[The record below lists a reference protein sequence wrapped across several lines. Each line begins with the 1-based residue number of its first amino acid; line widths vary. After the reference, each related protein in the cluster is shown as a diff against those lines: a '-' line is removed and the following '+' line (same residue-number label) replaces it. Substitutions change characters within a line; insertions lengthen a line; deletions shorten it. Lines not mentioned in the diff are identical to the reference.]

1 MQTFISATLDDILK
15 STTSFENVVFILPS
29 QRAGI
34 FVKKELQQK
43 ISKAFLPQIFN
54 IEAFISEIS
63 ETRKADSVQLLFHF
77 YSVYKTLEE
86 NPDSFAN
93 FSSWAFTVLQ
103 DFNEIDQHLIDAK
116 DIFTY
121 LRDIERLRKWSVKGE
136 LKESELMKNHHH
148 FMERLYEYYTK
159 FYEFLLEK
167 KSGYQGF
174 MYREAS
180 KKVDN
185 YLSKNKI
192 KKFFFI
198 GFNALN
204 KAEEYIF
211 QEFLGNGNSE
221 IYWDLD
227 ATFYKGNH
235 QAGNFIRKYKKNW
248 KYFEKN
254 DLKIIHNSFSQLKN
268 IEIIGTAK
276 NTMQLKYAGEILDKI
291 DDFTKTALVLSDE
304 SLLPIALNSL
314 PKKVTAI
321 NITMG
326 YPLKDMPTTNLIFSV
341 FNLFLSQEKL
351 QKTTSNEFYFKD
363 VLSFFKHS
371 LIHQFLSLENSN
383 LNENISKQI
392 SDQNNT
398 FLSFDEISNLL
409 KSESSAKELLPI
421 FLKFS
426 SVEDFIS
433 RVLKLIE
440 ILKENVNQLEKEYL
454 FRFYTAFTQ
463 LQNLHNQFGY
473 FEDLK
478 TLHQFFKQIIS
489 SETLSFQGEPL
500 RGLQLMGMLET
511 RLLDFENVI
520 ITSVNEGILPGNN
533 NQSSFIP
540 FDVKVSFGLPTY
552 REKDAIFSYHFFRLM
567 QRAKNVY
574 LLYNTESDSFGKGE
588 KSRFI
593 TQLEMLRKD
602 VSIKTI
608 NAKVVTEKTELQQIE
623 KTTKTQE
630 KLQELAE
637 KGISPSAFTNY
648 LVNPISFYKQK
659 ILKINEFQ
667 EVEETVAF
675 NTLGNVVHDTLDEL
689 YSPLKGKFV
698 TKEIV
703 EKMQKDVP
711 ALVQKYFIKYFK
723 SGDTK
728 TGKNRL
734 IFEVANRFVSNFLKK
749 EKALVSNS
757 ENQLKIIDTE
767 PFLNVEI
774 KVDGIP
780 FPIKIHGKIDRID
793 ELNGVTRIID
803 YKTGKVDDSN
813 LRVKDFEE
821 IIEYKRHKAIQVLLY
836 SFLYTK
842 NNNFDFSKPLEAG
855 IYSFK
860 NLNSG
865 FLKVNF
871 ASGRTAENNITTE
884 TLDEFMEIVKSV
896 LLEIYNQEIP
906 FLEPEEMPY

>member
-1 MQTFISATLDDILK
+1 MPTFISDTLDDILR
-15 STTSFENVVFILPS
+15 STTSFENVIFVLPS
-29 QRAGI
+29 QRAGV
-34 FVKKELQQK
+34 FLKKELQQK
-43 ISKAFLPQIFN
+43 ISSAFLPQIFN
-54 IEAFISEIS
+54 IEEFIAEIS
-63 ETRKADSVQLLFHF
+63 ETKKADSVQLLFHF
-77 YSVYKTLEE
+77 YSVYKELEP

-93 FSSWAFTVLQ
+93 FSAWAFTVLQ

-121 LRDIERLRKWSVKGE
+121 LKDIERLRKWSVKGE
-136 LKESELMKNHHH
+136 LRESELMKNHHR
-148 FMERLYEYYTK
+148 FMERLYEYYMK
-159 FYEFLLEK
+159 FYAFLLEK

-174 MYREAS
+174 MYREAAN
-180 KKVDN
+180 KVTS
-185 YLSKNKI
+185 YLAKNES

-204 KAEEYIF
+204 KAEEFLF
-211 QEFLGNGNSE
+211 QEFLGNGNSQ

-227 ATFYKGNH
+227 TAFYKGNH

-254 DLKIIHNSFSQLKN
+254 ELKTIHDSFSEPKN
-268 IEIIGTAK
+268 IQIIGTAK
-276 NTMQLKYAGEILDKI
+276 NTMQLKYAGEILDSI
-291 DDFTKTALVLSDE
+291 TDFTKTALVLSDE

-314 PKKVTAI
+314 PKKVNAI

-326 YPLKDMPTTNLIFSV
+326 YPLKDMPTTNLIFTI
-341 FNLFLSQEKL
+341 FNLFISQEKL
-351 QKTTSNEFYFKD
+351 QKTATNEFYFKE
-363 VLSFFKHS
+363 VLSFFKHP
-371 LIHQFLSLENSN
+371 LIHQYLSLENSKI
-383 LNENISKQI
+383 NETISKQI
-392 SDQNNT
+392 SETNST
-398 FLSFDEISNLL
+398 FLSFDAISKLL
-409 KSESSAKELLPI
+409 LNGKSAKVLLPL
-421 FLKFS
+421 FLKFNT
-426 SVEDFIS
+426 VDDFINRILS
-433 RVLKLIE
+433 LINT
-440 ILKENVNQLEKEYL
+440 LKENVNQLEKEYL

-463 LQNLHNQFGY
+463 LQNLNKEFGY

-478 TLHQFFKQIIS
+478 TLHQFFKQIIA

-520 ITSVNEGILPGNN
+520 ITSVNEGILPANSS
-533 NQSSFIP
+533 QSSFIP

-574 LLYNTESDSFGKGE
+574 LLYNTENDSFGKGE

-593 TQLEMLRKD
+593 TQLEMIRTD
-602 VSIKTI
+602 VSNKTI
-608 NAKVVTEKTELQQIE
+608 NAKVVTEKTELQQIQKTE
-623 KTTKTQE
+623 KTQK
-630 KLQELAE
+630 KLRELAE

-648 LVNPISFYKQK
+648 LVNPIGFYKQK
-659 ILKINEFQ
+659 ILRIDELQ

-689 YSPLKGKFV
+689 YSPFKGKFLNENDV
-698 TKEIV
+698 V
-703 EKMQKDVP
+703 EMQKKAT
-711 ALVQKYFIKYFK
+711 ALVKKYFVTYFK
-723 SGDTK
+723 SGDLK

-734 IFEVANRFVSNFLKK
+734 IFEVANRFVKNFLSK
-749 EKALVSNS
+749 EKVVVSNPD
-757 ENQLKIIDTE
+757 NQLKIIDTE
-767 PFLNVEI
+767 PFLSAEI
-774 KVDGIP
+774 KIDGIE

-803 YKTGKVDDSN
+803 YKTGKVEDSN
-813 LRVKDFEE
+813 LKVTDFEE
-821 IIEYKRHKAIQVLLY
+821 ILEYKKHKAIQVLLY

-842 NNNFDFSKPLEAG
+842 HTNFDFSKPLEAG

-865 FLKVNF
+865 FLKANF
-871 ASGRTAENNITTE
+871 SKSKPPENNITPE
-884 TLDEFMEIVKSV
+884 ILGEFMEVVKSV
-896 LLEIYNQEIP
+896 LKEIYNQEIP